1 MKYEII
7 TPLLTSIQDDGDID
21 IDGTLNLVEYVI
33 DGGVDG
39 ILPLGSAGEFTAFT
53 FEQKRKFLT
62 EIIKK
67 VDKRIK
73 VLAGT
78 TSLVPQ
84 ETVDLSNEVIKCG
97 ADGVVI
103 LPQFYFGL
111 SDEEAFE
118 YFSYMAENID
128 GDIYIYNYP
137 ARTGYNISIDV
148 VLKLIEKYPNIVGLK
163 DTIAETGHTQELISK
178 ARLIR
183 DDFRVYSGFDNQFS
197 ANIAAGGSGCIS
209 GFSNIR
215 PKLWADWV
223 KAANDG
229 NIDGIHKY
237 QKIINRMMDIYAIQT
252 NFSNVCKNVLKRE
265 GMKINTKC
273 MLPYDKITEDEI
285 NRAFEILKDSEKIN
299 G

>member
-118 YFSYMAENID
+118 YFSYMAENIE

-178 ARLIR
+178 TRLIR

-223 KAANDG
+223 KAAND
-229 NIDGIHKY
+229 NNLDEIHKY
-237 QKIINRMMDIYAIQT
+237 QKIINKMMDIYAIQT

-285 NRAFEILKDSEKIN
+285 DRAFEILKDSEKIN

>member
-84 ETVDLSNEVIKCG
+84 ETVDLSNEVLKCG

-111 SDEEAFE
+111 SDEEAYE

-178 ARLIR
+178 SRLIR

-223 KAANDG
+223 KAAND
-229 NIDGIHKY
+229 NNLDEIHKY
-237 QKIINRMMDIYAIQT
+237 QKIINKMMDIYAIQT

-265 GMKINTKC
+265 GLKINTKC

-285 NRAFEILKDSEKIN
+285 DRAFEILKDSEKIN

>member
-118 YFSYMAENID
+118 YFSYMAENIE

-137 ARTGYNISIDV
+137 ARTGYNISLDV

-178 ARLIR
+178 SRLIR

-223 KAANDG
+223 KAAND
-229 NIDGIHKY
+229 NNLNEIHKY

-285 NRAFEILKDSEKIN
+285 DRAFEILKDSEKIN

>member
-84 ETVDLSNEVIKCG
+84 ETVDLSNEVLKCG

-111 SDEEAFE
+111 SDGEAYE

-148 VLKLIEKYPNIVGLK
+148 VLKLIKKYPNIVGLK

-178 ARLIR
+178 SRLIR

-223 KAANDG
+223 KAAND
-229 NIDGIHKY
+229 NNLDEIHKY

-285 NRAFEILKDSEKIN
+285 DRAFEILKDSEKIN

>member
-118 YFSYMAENID
+118 YFSYMAENIE

-137 ARTGYNISIDV
+137 ARTGYNISLDV

-178 ARLIR
+178 SRLIR

-223 KAANDG
+223 KAAND
-229 NIDGIHKY
+229 NNLDEIHKY
-237 QKIINRMMDIYAIQT
+237 QKIINKMMDIYAIQT

-285 NRAFEILKDSEKIN
+285 DRAFEILKDSEKIN

>member
-39 ILPLGSAGEFTAFT
+39 ILPLGSAGEFTSFT

-84 ETVDLSNEVIKCG
+84 ETVDLSNEVLKCG

-111 SDEEAFE
+111 SDEEAYE

-178 ARLIR
+178 SRLIR

-223 KAANDG
+223 KAAND
-229 NIDGIHKY
+229 NNLDEIHKY
-237 QKIINRMMDIYAIQT
+237 QKIINKMMDIYAIQT

-265 GMKINTKC
+265 GLKINTKC

-285 NRAFEILKDSEKIN
+285 DRAFEILKDSEKIN

>member
-7 TPLLTSIQDDGDID
+7 TPLLTSIKDDGSVD

-53 FEQKRKFLT
+53 FEQKRDLLKA
-62 EIIKK
+62 IIKK

-84 ETVDLSNEVIKCG
+84 ETVELSNEVIKCG

-111 SDEEAFE
+111 SDDEAFE

-178 ARLIR
+178 SRLVR
-183 DDFRVYSGFDNQFS
+183 DDFRVYSGFDNQFT
-197 ANIAAGGSGCIS
+197 ANIAAGGCGCIS

-215 PKLWADWV
+215 PRLWADWV
-223 KAANDG
+223 KAAND
-229 NIDGIHKY
+229 NNLDEIHKY
-237 QKIINRMMDIYAIQT
+237 QKIINKMMDIYAIQT

-273 MLPYDKITEDEI
+273 MLPYDNISEDQIE
-285 NRAFEILKDSEKIN
+285 RAFKILEDSEKIN

>member
-7 TPLLTSIQDDGDID
+7 TPLLTSIQDDGNID

-111 SDEEAFE
+111 NDEEAYE
-118 YFSYMAENID
+118 YFSYMAENIE

-178 ARLIR
+178 SRLIR

-223 KAANDG
+223 KAAND
-229 NIDGIHKY
+229 NNLDEIHKY
-237 QKIINRMMDIYAIQT
+237 QKIINKMMDIYAIQT

-285 NRAFEILKDSEKIN
+285 DRAFEILKDSEKIN

>member
-7 TPLLTSIQDDGDID
+7 TPLLTSINDDGSVD

-53 FEQKRKFLT
+53 FEQKRDLLKA
-62 EIIKK
+62 IIKK

-84 ETVDLSNEVIKCG
+84 ETVKLSNEVIKCG

-111 SDEEAFE
+111 SDDEAFE

-178 ARLIR
+178 SRLVR
-183 DDFRVYSGFDNQFS
+183 DDFRVYSGFDNQFT

-215 PKLWADWV
+215 PRLWADWV
-223 KAANDG
+223 KAAND
-229 NIDGIHKY
+229 NNLDEIHKY
-237 QKIINRMMDIYAIQT
+237 QKIINKMMDIYAIQT

-273 MLPYDKITEDEI
+273 MLPYDNISEDQI
-285 NRAFEILKDSEKIN
+285 NRAFKILEDSEKIN

>member
-7 TPLLTSIQDDGDID
+7 TPLLTSINDDGSVD

-53 FEQKRKFLT
+53 FEQKRDLLKA
-62 EIIKK
+62 IIKK
-67 VDKRIK
+67 VGKRIK

-84 ETVDLSNEVIKCG
+84 ETVELSNEVIKCG

-111 SDEEAFE
+111 SDDEAFE

-178 ARLIR
+178 SRLVR
-183 DDFRVYSGFDNQFS
+183 DDFRVYSGFDNQFT

-215 PKLWADWV
+215 PRLWADWV
-223 KAANDG
+223 KAAND
-229 NIDGIHKY
+229 NNLDEIHKY
-237 QKIINRMMDIYAIQT
+237 QKIINKMMDIYAIQT

-273 MLPYDKITEDEI
+273 MLPYDNISEDQIE
-285 NRAFEILKDSEKIN
+285 RAFKILEDSEKIN

>member
-7 TPLLTSIQDDGDID
+7 TPLLTSINDDGSVD

-53 FEQKRKFLT
+53 FEQKRDLLKA
-62 EIIKK
+62 IIKK
-67 VDKRIK
+67 VGKRIK

-84 ETVDLSNEVIKCG
+84 ETVELSNEVIKCG

-111 SDEEAFE
+111 SDDEAFE

-178 ARLIR
+178 SRLVR
-183 DDFRVYSGFDNQFS
+183 DDFRVYSGFDNQFT

-215 PKLWADWV
+215 PRLWADWV
-223 KAANDG
+223 KAAND
-229 NIDGIHKY
+229 NNLDEIHKY
-237 QKIINRMMDIYAIQT
+237 QKIINKMMDIYAIQT

-273 MLPYDKITEDEI
+273 MLPYDNISEDQI
-285 NRAFEILKDSEKIN
+285 DRAFKILEDSEKIN

>member
-62 EIIKK
+62 EVIKK

-111 SDEEAFE
+111 SDEEAYE

-137 ARTGYNISIDV
+137 SRTGYNISIDV

-178 ARLIR
+178 VRLIR

-223 KAANDG
+223 KAAND
-229 NIDGIHKY
+229 NNLDEIHKY

-265 GMKINTKC
+265 GLKINTKC

-285 NRAFEILKDSEKIN
+285 DRAFEILKDSEKIN

>member
-7 TPLLTSIQDDGDID
+7 TPLLTSINDDGSVD

-53 FEQKRKFLT
+53 FEQKRDLLKA
-62 EIIKK
+62 IIKK

-84 ETVDLSNEVIKCG
+84 ETVELSNEVIKCG

-111 SDEEAFE
+111 SDDEAFE

-178 ARLIR
+178 SRLVR
-183 DDFRVYSGFDNQFS
+183 DDFRVYSGFDNQFT

-215 PKLWADWV
+215 PRLWADWV
-223 KAANDG
+223 KAAND
-229 NIDGIHKY
+229 NNLDEIHKY
-237 QKIINRMMDIYAIQT
+237 QKIINKMMDIYAIQT

-273 MLPYDKITEDEI
+273 MLPYDNISENQID
-285 NRAFEILKDSEKIN
+285 RAFKILEDSEKIN